1 MPVQQLKQ
9 YLQEHDVPYTTIAHT
24 RAYTAQ
30 EVAAQAHI
38 PGREVAKTVMVELDG
53 SLAMAVLPAPY
64 RVNLSALAEAT
75 GADKVEIVPEDRFR
89 DRFPECEVGAM
100 PPLGKLWDLTV
111 FADRRLREDERIA
124 FNAGT
129 HTELVEIAYS
139 DFEELAEP
147 IVVDIGV
154 HEQAV

>member
-1 MPVQQLKQ
+1 MPMQQLEQ
-9 YLQEHDVPYTTIAHT
+9 YLRDHEVPFTTIAHS

-30 EVAAQAHI
+30 EVAAEAHI

-53 SLAMAVLPAPY
+53 SLAMAVVPAPY

-75 GADKVEIVPEDRFR
+75 GADKVEVVPEKRFR

-100 PPLGKLWDLTV
+100 PPFGNLWDMTV
-111 FADRRLREDERIA
+111 FVDRRLREDERIA

-129 HTELVEIAYS
+129 HTELFEIAYE
-139 DFEELAEP
+139 DFEELVEP
-147 IVVDIGV
+147 VVVDIGI